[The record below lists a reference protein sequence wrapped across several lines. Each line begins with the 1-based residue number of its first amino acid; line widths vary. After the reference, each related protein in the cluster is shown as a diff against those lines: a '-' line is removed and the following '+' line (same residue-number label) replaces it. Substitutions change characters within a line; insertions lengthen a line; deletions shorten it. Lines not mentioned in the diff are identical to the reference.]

1 MRTRTYGWAAVMAFG
16 VLAGCATTTERQIAK
31 PDCTKPAPVYP
42 SQSRRMGET
51 GTVMVRASLSA
62 EGKFTFVGVEKSS
75 GSPRLDASAVA
86 AVKAMSCAPA
96 RYVDTGETL
105 AVSFGQPISFK
116 LD

>member
-1 MRTRTYGWAAVMAFG
+1 
-16 VLAGCATTTERQIAK
+16 
-31 PDCTKPAPVYP
+31 
-42 SQSRRMGET
+42 MGEA

-75 GSPRLDASAVA
+75 GSPRLDAAAVA
-86 AVKAMSCAPA
+86 AVREMNCAPA